1 MRAGNGFAWVGALV
15 TIVAFATAGLF
26 ARSPTDD
33 ERTVRRAL
41 ALLPGR
47 APLVS
52 IVDAQDAKPDVRET
66 LLKLDAFIVRGES
79 VVYVVK
85 QSEVLRA
92 ATKGA
97 RLCDYMLAS
106 IIWHEMTH
114 IKGADETAAR
124 RAEQEMW
131 TRFVRDGAVDQL
143 TGMRYLQV
151 LANRTDD
158 QLKTSR

>member
-1 MRAGNGFAWVGALV
+1 MRSGNGFAWFGSLV
-15 TIVAFATAGLF
+15 TMVALATTGLF
-26 ARSPTDD
+26 AQSQKED

-47 APLVS
+47 APVVS
-52 IVDAQDAKPDVRET
+52 IIDAEEAKPDVRET
-66 LLKLDAFIVRGES
+66 LMKLDAFITRGDS
-79 VVYVVK
+79 VVYVVR

-106 IIWHEMTH
+106 IIWHEMAH
-114 IKGADETAAR
+114 IKGADEAAAR

-131 TRFVRDGAVDQL
+131 TGFVRDGAVDQL
-143 TGMRYLQV
+143 TGMRYLRA

-158 QLKTSR
+158 QLKPSR